1 MPGAISSRWRF
12 FRLAFRDLATTG
24 RKEEKAPQKFVQS
37 SLLNRRHII
46 YFLLLK
52 KVFEN
57 DCFSQLFGK
66 KKDLSL
72 SLSLSWKTKLNMN
85 EERMIERKKEAN
97 VSVVIK

>member
-24 RKEEKAPQKFVQS
+24 RKEEKAPQKFVQ

-72 SLSLSWKTKLNMN
+72 SLSWKTKLNMN